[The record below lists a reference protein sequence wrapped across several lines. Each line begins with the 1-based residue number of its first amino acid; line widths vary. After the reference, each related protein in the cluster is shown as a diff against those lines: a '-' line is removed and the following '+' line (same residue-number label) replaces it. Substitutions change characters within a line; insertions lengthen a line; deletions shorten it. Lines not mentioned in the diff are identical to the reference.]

1 MTDRYPLV
9 LNGTTVQELQTGDGI
24 LAPVINGA
32 VPYHVS
38 DIINGQFRI
47 AQAGISFAAPANL
60 AYDLDGWQWSNSFT
74 TAVATVAQVAGSTAG
89 KFARQVTIT
98 TAASATV
105 GVNDLVRDITKIEGY
120 NIVKYVGNTFIV
132 GFRAKVPVAGI
143 HCVVLIS
150 GGTDNSY
157 VHEINFPA
165 ANVMQDCSF
174 IVVGGL
180 PTAGN
185 WNYTNGVGLI
195 LGFLHVAGT
204 TRQTATVDA
213 WTGGLY
219 FATANQVNDCVTI
232 GNVWALEDF
241 RMNPGTVL
249 IDYEISYDDDLR
261 HCQRYYPILT
271 PGTNGPIGVAA
282 TPTIIA
288 GKLILPLPVPTR
300 VAPTGITLSGTA
312 PQVGYG
318 VYTSLTF
325 TAASLLALRLSLAGT
340 GFLLSGATEVF
351 GAADG
356 TTKMAVDGCRL

>member
-32 VPYHVS
+32 VPYQVN
-38 DIINGQFRI
+38 DIINGQFRV
-47 AQAGISFAAPANL
+47 AQAGTSFPAAVNN
-60 AYDLDGWQWSNSFT
+60 AYDLDGWTNNNN
-74 TAVATVAQVAGSTAG
+74 TAAILTIAQVAGSSPEQ
-89 KFARQVTIT
+89 FSRQNTVT
-98 TAASATV
+98 TAYTGAAASDRVT
-105 GVNDLVRDITKIEGY
+105 DQLKIEGY
-120 NIVKYVGNTFIV
+120 NIAKYVNNTFII

-143 HCVVLIS
+143 HCVALRNTAPDRTYI
-150 GGTDNSY
+150 
-157 VHEINFPA
+157 HEINFPA
-165 ANVMQDCSF
+165 ANVWQDCSF
-174 IVVGGL
+174 IVAGGL
-180 PTAGN
+180 PKAGT
-185 WNYTNGVGLI
+185 WNYTTGVGLYVTFVHQS
-195 LGFLHVAGT
+195 GFANYGT
-204 TRQTATVDA
+204 PDA
-213 WTGGLY
+213 WIAGSLL
-219 FATANQVNDCVTI
+219 ATANQVNDCATI
-232 GNVWALEDF
+232 GNVWALEDV
-241 RMNPGTVL
+241 RMNPGTVPA
-249 IDYEISYDDDLR
+249 DSEISFEDELR
-261 HCQRYYPILT
+261 RCQRYYPVLT

-340 GFLLSGATEVF
+340 GFLLGGATEVF

-356 TTKMAVDGCRL
+356 TTKIAVDGCRL

>member
-38 DIINGQFRI
+38 DIINGQYRV
-47 AQAGISFAAPANL
+47 AQAGTSFPAVVNL
-60 AYDLDGWQWSNSFT
+60 AYDLDGWQWGNAVT

-98 TAASATV
+98 AAASATV
-105 GVNDLVRDITKIEGY
+105 GVNDLVRDITRIEGY
-120 NIVKYVGNTFIV
+120 NIVKYVGKTFII
-132 GFRAKVPVAGI
+132 GFRAKVPVSGI
-143 HCVVLIS
+143 HCVSL
-150 GGTDNSY
+150 GTSDNSY
-157 VHEINFPA
+157 VHELNFPT
-165 ANVMQDCSF
+165 ANVWQDCSF
-174 IVVGGL
+174 IVIGGL
-180 PTAGN
+180 STAGT
-185 WNYTNGVGLI
+185 WNYTNGLGLSLYFI
-195 LGFLHVAGT
+195 HIAGT

-219 FATANQVNDCVTI
+219 FATANQVNDCATI
-232 GNVWALEDF
+232 GNVWALEDC

-249 IDYEISYDDDLR
+249 SDYEISIEDELR
-261 HCQRYYPILT
+261 RDQRYYPVLT
-271 PGTNGPIGVAA
+271 PGANGPIGVAA

-356 TTKMAVDGCRL
+356 TTKIAVDGCRL